1 MSNVDKEVVNKVVV
15 TLKEDDQI
23 RFIIGFQNID
33 VNKVIHH
40 LYLLKLSTESLEYSL
55 EIRDGVVDF

>member
-23 RFIIGFQNID
+23 RFIIGFENID
-33 VNKVIHH
+33 VNKVIDH